1 MILLYLFSP
10 FVPAILFLYFPKS
23 LQIIL
28 MPDKHALIL
37 QPGIGLG
44 AACYNKTGIVYYHA
58 GFEKSLIYF
67 SIQALEAKII
77 KAS

>member
-1 MILLYLFSP
+1 
-10 FVPAILFLYFPKS
+10 
-23 LQIIL
+23 

-67 SIQALEAKII
+67 SIQALEAKVI

>member
-1 MILLYLFSP
+1 
-10 FVPAILFLYFPKS
+10 
-23 LQIIL
+23 

-67 SIQALEAKII
+67 SIQALETKII
-77 KAS
+77 KASRVICTVIATLHIISVCFRCL